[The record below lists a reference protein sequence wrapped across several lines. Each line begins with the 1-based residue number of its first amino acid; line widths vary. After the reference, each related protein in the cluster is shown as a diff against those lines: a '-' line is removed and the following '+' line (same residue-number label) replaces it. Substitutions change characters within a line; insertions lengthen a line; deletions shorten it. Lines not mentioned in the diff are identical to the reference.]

1 MDGEDRYNLI
11 LRNEY
16 QDYLYEQDNEE
27 YRNVLLKTN
36 EFNDAFVWDLE
47 NLVYLMNK
55 LVI

>member
-1 MDGEDRYNLI
+1 MDGEDRYNVI

-16 QDYLYEQDNEE
+16 QDYLYDQDNEE

-36 EFNDAFVWDLE
+36 ELNDAFVWDLE

>member
-1 MDGEDRYNLI
+1 MDGEDRYNVI

-16 QDYLYEQDNEE
+16 QDYLYDQDNEE

>member
-16 QDYLYEQDNEE
+16 QDYLYDQDNEE